1 MNVVETGKDIKKQS
15 VINIKEKIK
24 IALKPYIKPRNF
36 KAYCVGTA
44 KSGTHSVAAIFNQN
58 FRSRH
63 EPNGDHLIYLKNEV
77 NQGRMETADLLLFLK
92 NRDIR
97 NNLHMESSDFAGYFV
112 KEFIQLDS
120 DAKFILPI
128 RDCYSF
134 LDSIINHQIN
144 NPVEH
149 DCIWKLGRDLN
160 YNASGDIFSNEEV
173 VLNSYNG
180 LYPIK
185 GYLQYWAKRNIEV
198 LNQVS
203 SANLLVFKTSLIK
216 DNLKN
221 ISQFLGI
228 STKSLNINSSH
239 SFKAPKKHNLL
250 SQINTDYIEQLV
262 IETGCQEVMKEF
274 FPEKTIADV
283 LKT

>member
-1 MNVVETGKDIKKQS
+1 M
-15 VINIKEKIK
+15 
-24 IALKPYIKPRNF
+24 
-36 KAYCVGTA
+36 
-44 KSGTHSVAAIFNQN
+44 
-58 FRSRH
+58 H
-63 EPNGDHLIYLKNEV
+63 EPNGNHLIYLKNEV
-77 NQGRMETADLLLFLK
+77 NQGRMEAADLLKFLK

-134 LDSIINHQIN
+134 LESIINHQIN

-160 YNASGDIFSNEEV
+160 YGSSGDIFSSEEA
-173 VLNSYNG
+173 VLNSHDG

-185 GYLQYWAKRNIEV
+185 GYLQYWAERNTKV
-198 LNQVS
+198 LNQVNS
-203 SANLLVFKTSLIK
+203 KNLLVFKTNSIK
-216 DNLKN
+216 DNLN
-221 ISQFLGI
+221 NMSQFLGVP
-228 STKSLNINSSH
+228 TRSLNINNSH
-239 SFKAPKKHNLL
+239 SFKAPKKYNLL

-262 IETGCQEVMKEF
+262 IETGCKEVMQDF
-274 FPEKTIADV
+274 FPEKTIATI
-283 LKT
+283 LKK